1 MKEERMIVLDW
12 LSQGDLTVAE
22 AVTLFKVLAAIESLD
37 LCCFG
42 ESPSLSIDVYLN

>member
-1 MKEERMIVLDW
+1 MKEERMIVLEQ

-22 AVTLFKVLAAIESLD
+22 AVTLLKVLSAIEALD

-42 ESPSLSIDVYLN
+42 TAPTLSIEVFLN